1 MLGEGEPVIIVLP
14 PGDEDSACSSLLVS
28 MERRAVCVDHSR
40 LEDLGRLLRKQLEE
54 LQEKANEMAGKVF
67 NLSCCSRAEVLQLT
81 P

>member
-1 MLGEGEPVIIVLP
+1 MFYHLEMRILPV
-14 PGDEDSACSSLLVS
+14 LVS
-28 MERRAVCVDHSR
+28 MERRVVCVDLSR
-40 LEDLGRLLRKQLEE
+40 MEDLGGLLGKQLEE